1 MVVHDRQRLERWYR
15 WSLVS
20 LFLLIAL
27 LGSKEYYGWPGW
39 LTIVLALGL
48 VGCALALGVTHERIR
63 ADQQRKID
71 QMDDELEG

>member
-15 WSLVS
+15 WLLVG

-27 LGSKEYYGWPGW
+27 LGSKEHYGWPGW
-39 LTIVLALGL
+39 LAIVLALGL

-63 ADQQRKID
+63 ADQQHEID
-71 QMDDELEG
+71 KMD